1 MAESAGDLT
10 TDTAALLAS
19 EEHEVSI
26 VGRSPWYLAWRRLRR
41 NYVAL
46 FALLVFLFIVICCS
60 IAPVYARHIAHT
72 GPNAI
77 HADEQVRVSGKL
89 TPVVSGGGGYNRENQ
104 TVRGAGRPSPGA
116 TGWDGP
122 CRGLP
127 AAP

>member
-77 HADEQVRVSGKL
+77 HADQQVRRSLKL
-89 TPVVSGGGGYNRENQ
+89 TPVVSGGAGYNAKAQ
-104 TVRGAGRPSPGA
+104 TFERRPVHDPPA
-116 TGWDGP
+116 TW
-122 CRGLP
+122 GL
-127 AAP
+127 